1 MAGARV
7 RGRGPAAQ
15 PSPTPAIPLNE
26 AGFRR
31 RNQILDGGE
40 RGYHC
45 RLTDAGAAALRE
57 ELRTGWE
64 GKMPRPARPGS
75 RRLRTLLAVGVA
87 MAGLSAAPASAETRS
102 YVMTMFW
109 HALETTEEDCP
120 GGINPKIEEQH
131 EKDLVLLGYSPE
143 EAAALIK
150 NGYFNENAPRGWEND
165 KLGHIMLERG
175 RIQGKPV
182 NAFMHPATTI
192 DPNLIT
198 KVGRFAHGFNL
209 DRKDVAPGNF
219 ANPDTGEKGIDH
231 QLARVFGCFENM
243 RGNMKDGSAFWL
255 YKWSALKET
264 MPAWTIS
271 VTGDDLSKDGPVQV
285 RVGSAMEAV
294 KFNGNGKGRHNM
306 TYRQEQDERFAKN
319 AYPGEIKNGRIRIT
333 KPGDL
338 YMEQDPLLFP
348 IFTMKQFSMD
358 LQINADSTVQGFIG
372 GYQPII
378 EIYFAIAAPSLPSET
393 LYAID
398 FPGLYHTLRKNA
410 DFDFDKKT
418 GFNRSIS
425 SAYHII
431 AVPAHVVPVTS
442 DRRTAGN

>member
-1 MAGARV
+1 M
-7 RGRGPAAQ
+7 
-15 PSPTPAIPLNE
+15 
-26 AGFRR
+26 
-31 RNQILDGGE
+31 RNWKTILA
-40 RGYHC
+40 
-45 RLTDAGAAALRE
+45 AGAAL
-57 ELRTGWE
+57 
-64 GKMPRPARPGS
+64 
-75 RRLRTLLAVGVA
+75 
-87 MAGLSAAPASAETRS
+87 AGLSATPAAAETQS

-109 HALETTEEDCP
+109 HALETTPEDCP
-120 GGINPKIEEQH
+120 NGINPKIEVQH

-143 EAAALIK
+143 EAAALVK
-150 NGYFNENAPRGWEND
+150 QGYFAENNPRGWEND

-175 RIQGKPV
+175 RIEGKAV
-182 NAFMHPATTI
+182 NAYMHPATTV
-192 DPNLIT
+192 DPNMIT

-209 DRKDVAPGNF
+209 DGKDAAPGNF
-219 ANPDTGEKGIDH
+219 ANPDTGTKGIDH

-271 VTGDDLSKDGPVQV
+271 VTGKDLSKDGPVEI

-306 TYRQEQDERFAKN
+306 TYRQEQGPRFAKN
-319 AYPGEIKNGRIRIT
+319 VYKGEIKDGHIRIT

-348 IFTMKQFSMD
+348 IFTMKNFSID
-358 LQINADSTVQGFIG
+358 LTKNADGSIEGEIG
-372 GYQPII
+372 GYQPIV
-378 EIYFAIAAPSLPSET
+378 EIYFAIAAPSLPSEVT
-393 LYAID
+393 YALD

-410 DFDFDKKT
+410 DFDYDKKT
-418 GFNRSIS
+418 KFNRAIS

-431 AVPAHVVPVTS
+431 AVPAHVVPVRKA
-442 DRRTAGN
+442 DPAAAGN

>member
-1 MAGARV
+1 MLSFKMSRK
-7 RGRGPAAQ
+7 Q
-15 PSPTPAIPLNE
+15 TYSFCNWKAIL
-26 AGFRR
+26 A
-31 RNQILDGGE
+31 
-40 RGYHC
+40 
-45 RLTDAGAAALRE
+45 AGAALTV
-57 ELRTGWE
+57 L
-64 GKMPRPARPGS
+64 P
-75 RRLRTLLAVGVA
+75 VA
-87 MAGLSAAPASAETRS
+87 SASAETQS

-109 HALETTEEDCP
+109 HALETTPEDCP
-120 GGINPKIEEQH
+120 NGINPKIEVQH

-143 EAAALIK
+143 EAAALVK
-150 NGYFNENAPRGWEND
+150 EGYFTEDKPRGWDND

-175 RIQGKPV
+175 RIAGKPV
-182 NAFMHPATTI
+182 NAFMHPATTV
-192 DPNLIT
+192 DPHMIA

-219 ANPDTGEKGIDH
+219 ANPDTGAKGIDH

-271 VTGDDLSKDGPVQV
+271 VTGKDLSKDGPVEI

-294 KFNGNGKGRHNM
+294 KFNGNGKGRPNM
-306 TYRQEQDERFAKN
+306 TYRQEPSPRFAN
-319 AYPGEIKNGRIRIT
+319 NLYQGEIKDGRIRIT

-348 IFTMKQFSMD
+348 IFTMKNFTLD
-358 LQINADSTVQGFIG
+358 LTKNADGSVQGLIG
-372 GYQPII
+372 GFQPIT

-398 FPGLYHTLRKNA
+398 FPGLYHMLRKNA
-410 DFDFDKKT
+410 DFDYDKKT
-418 GFNRSIS
+418 KFNRAIS

-431 AVPAHVVPVTS
+431 AVPAHVVPVTKG
-442 DRRTAGN
+442 DQAAVTGN